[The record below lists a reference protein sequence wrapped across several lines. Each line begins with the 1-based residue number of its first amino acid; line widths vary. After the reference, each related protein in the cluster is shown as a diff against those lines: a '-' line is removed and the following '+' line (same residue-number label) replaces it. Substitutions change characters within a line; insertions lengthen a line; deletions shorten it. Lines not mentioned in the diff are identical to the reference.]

1 MDESSPDSNLAVHR
15 VTDPDRATDRT
26 ARQRILIHR
35 QINSALNPFPNSYVS
50 INMQVGK
57 AVPALAPAPAP
68 APAPAQD
75 QAPAQHEQADART
88 SRLRFA

>member
-1 MDESSPDSNLAVHR
+1 MDEPGPDSRTSVHR

-26 ARQRILIHR
+26 ARQRILTHR

-57 AVPALAPAPAP
+57 AVPAA

-75 QAPAQHEQADART
+75 QAPAQHEQADARM